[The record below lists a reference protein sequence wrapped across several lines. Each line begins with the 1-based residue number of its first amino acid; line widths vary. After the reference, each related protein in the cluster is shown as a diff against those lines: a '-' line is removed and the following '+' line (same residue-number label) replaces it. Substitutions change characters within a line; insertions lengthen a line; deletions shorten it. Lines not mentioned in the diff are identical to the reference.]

1 MQRSC
6 KQDREKKAKK
16 GGEREKGEKGRGKE
30 EIEVAKEGRCWK
42 DEKGEVY
49 SYQRPRRAAPPLTIK
64 YRL

>member
-6 KQDREKKAKK
+6 KQDSEKKAKE
-16 GGEREKGEKGRGKE
+16 GGVREREGEGGRR

-42 DEKGEVY
+42 DEKGDVY